1 MNRKDILKMC
11 IQNLKRRRSRTL
23 LTLLGVLIG
32 CCSIVIMVSIGI
44 GMAESQNRMLAEM
57 GDLTIITVTPK
68 QNGKGK
74 IKLNDSALGQIRHM
88 EHVAAV
94 TPKLNLE
101 SMNAPSGSMPA
112 PMTGMWQSGPP
123 SPASTPGN
131 WTGWATS

>member
-1 MNRKDILKMC
+1 MKPERYPQDVHPEP
-11 IQNLKRRRSRTL
+11 QTAAVPTL

-88 EHVAAV
+88 ELVLAV
-94 TPKLNLE
+94 TPKLNWR
-101 SMNAPSGSMPA
+101 SMNAPSPLGRQP
-112 PMTGMWQSGPP
+112 
-123 SPASTPGN
+123 
-131 WTGWATS
+131 